1 MNLMRTENLYQNLN
15 IRKNNFYP
23 TGAEVPKGSVIM
35 INITK
40 EYFRLLE
47 ELKFEEAE
55 KLRQKQLPP
64 KLYKF
69 VSLTDDEQLN
79 AAKLKTLENQEVWF
93 SSVEKLNDPFEFN
106 GLYIDEKKFYDYFG
120 SNSNVKL
127 ETLRKSIKLDKI
139 YSILSLTANGSNCL
153 PMWAYYTNNYFGY
166 CVEYEIFDTEKCC
179 AKNVMYESKR
189 YPVFNI
195 IINLMHEMHKFEITN
210 KYSKEFHL
218 YANAIIQ
225 QAFLKHNS
233 WRHEREFRIVLP
245 RGDKKSGDFSFSLSS
260 LGLKTSRIIA
270 GFNCEEKNLQKLKDI
285 SKKIGCGEVKRIQL
299 CEDKYEFF
307 L

>member
-1 MNLMRTENLYQNLN
+1 MT
-15 IRKNNFYP
+15 
-23 TGAEVPKGSVIM
+23 
-35 INITK
+35 NITK

-93 SSVEKLNDPFEFN
+93 SSIEKLNDPFEFS
-106 GLYIDEKKFYDYFG
+106 GLYIDEKKFYDYFS
-120 SNSNVKL
+120 SNPNVKL
-127 ETLRKSIKLDKI
+127 DDFKKSIKLDNI

-166 CVEYEIFDTEKCC
+166 CVEYEIFDSKKCC
-179 AKNVMYESKR
+179 AQHVMYESDR
-189 YPVFNI
+189 YPIFNI
-195 IINLMHEMHKFEITN
+195 IINFMPEIRKFKITN
-210 KYSKEFHL
+210 KYSKEFYI
-218 YANAIIQ
+218 YANALIQ
-225 QAFLKHNS
+225 QAFLKHAS
-233 WRHEREFRIVLP
+233 WKHEEEFRIALP

-299 CEDKYEFF
+299 CKDKYEFF